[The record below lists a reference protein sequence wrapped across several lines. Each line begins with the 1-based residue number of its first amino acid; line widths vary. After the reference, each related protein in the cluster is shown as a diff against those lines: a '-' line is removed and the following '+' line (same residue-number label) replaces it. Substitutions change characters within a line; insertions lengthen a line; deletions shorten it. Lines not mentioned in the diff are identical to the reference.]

1 MSKKGKTIIIV
12 AVGVLAA
19 AAVLIILITAS
30 LKKETFPVPG
40 PEMKVGDIVSF
51 GEYQGQAVE
60 WLVLE
65 KDAEKALLISRYA
78 LDARAYH
85 DGWQPVTWEKA
96 ALRKW
101 MNSVMNNENISPEE
115 RVSIAYG
122 MSIYEGAP
130 ETIDDCIKR
139 ADETM
144 YETKKK
150 MKGSVR

>member
-1 MSKKGKTIIIV
+1 MVILEGK
-12 AVGVLAA
+12 AFDLRDEQ
-19 AAVLIILITAS
+19 LQN
-30 LKKETFPVPG
+30 F
-40 PEMKVGDIVSF
+40 
-51 GEYQGQAVE
+51 VE
-60 WLVLE
+60 E
-65 KDAEKALLISRYA
+65 
-78 LDARAYH
+78 
-85 DGWQPVTWEKA
+85 
-96 ALRKW
+96 

-122 MSIYEGAP
+122 MAIYEGAP